1 MKPTFFTLG
10 PGLGMGLILLEHVQ
24 AQTQTQTTQYY
35 LNIHQFGQL
44 GEIPGTTTLE
54 HATVIQIGTAAAAAE
69 TTYLYLNAQTTGGPS
84 YPLLPNRDSNCMTGA
99 ETLIVS
105 ASGYEVAGSHPREC
119 HYTAPDGG
127 ICEFARLES
136 GVTVETRSTMG
147 KPWGIAIPV
156 SGGAPIPEATQADR
170 NGIGVGRGRND
181 NGAAGTGSSLS
192 PLGLV
197 FGGVIGGL
205 ALVL

>member
-69 TTYLYLNAQTTGGPS
+69 TTYLYLNAQTT
-84 YPLLPNRDSNCMTGA
+84 

>member
-1 MKPTFFTLG
+1 MKSIFFTLG
-10 PGLGMGLILLEHVQ
+10 LGLGVGLTFLDPVQ

-54 HATVIQIGTAAAAAE
+54 HATVVPIGTGTATAE
-69 TTYLYLNAQTTGGPS
+69 TTYLYLNAQTT
-84 YPLLPNRDSNCMTGA
+84 

-105 ASGYEVAGSHPREC
+105 ASGYEEIAGSHPREC

-136 GVTVETRSTMG
+136 GVTVEMTSTMG

-156 SGGAPIPEATQADR
+156 SAGVTISEATQADG
-170 NGIGVGRGRND
+170 NGIGVGVGRND
-181 NGAAGTGSSLS
+181 NGA
-192 PLGLV
+192 V
-197 FGGVIGGL
+197 
-205 ALVL
+205 

>member
-69 TTYLYLNAQTTGGPS
+69 TTYLYLNAQT
-84 YPLLPNRDSNCMTGA
+84 
-99 ETLIVS
+99 
-105 ASGYEVAGSHPREC
+105 
-119 HYTAPDGG
+119 TAPDGG